1 MMSNFGDFIWFFLVS
16 FLFIAYLMILFSII
30 GDLFR
35 DHKQSGWVKA
45 VWIIFLVLVP
55 FITAFVYL
63 IVRGQGMA
71 QRQNAAVLEAKSEAD
86 AYIKEVAGTSHADE
100 IAKAHALKESGAIT
114 AGEFTALKKK
124 ILESA

>member
-1 MMSNFGDFIWFFLVS
+1 MSNFGDFIWFFLVS

-45 VWIIFLVLVP
+45 IWIIALVVVP

-71 QRQNAAVLEAKSEAD
+71 KRQAAAVAD
-86 AYIKEVAGTSHADE
+86 AQADAEAYIKKVAGTSHADE
-100 IAKAHALKESGAIT
+100 LVKANALKESGAIT
-114 AGEFTALKKK
+114 DAEFTSLKKK

>member
-1 MMSNFGDFIWFFLVS
+1 MSNIGDFIWFFLVS

-35 DHKQSGWVKA
+35 DHKQAGWVKA
-45 VWIIFLVLVP
+45 IWIVALVVVP

-63 IVRGQGMA
+63 IIRGQGMA
-71 QRQNAAVLEAKSEAD
+71 KRQAAAIHEAHSEAD
-86 AYIKEVAGTSHADE
+86 AYIKQVAGTSHADE

-114 AGEFTALKKK
+114 AAEFTTLKKK
-124 ILESA
+124 VLETA

>member
-1 MMSNFGDFIWFFLVS
+1 MSNFGDFIWFFLVS

-45 VWIIFLVLVP
+45 VWIIFLVVVP

-71 QRQNAAVLEAKSEAD
+71 KRQNAAVLEAKSEAD
-86 AYIKEVAGTSHADE
+86 AYIKEVAGTSNADE
-100 IAKAHALKESGAIT
+100 ISKAHALMQSGAIT
-114 AGEFTALKKK
+114 ADEFASLKTK
-124 ILESA
+124 ILAGA

>member
-1 MMSNFGDFIWFFLVS
+1 MQNFGDFIWFFLVS

-35 DHKQSGWVKA
+35 DHKQSGWIKA
-45 VWIIFLVLVP
+45 IWIVFLVVVP

-63 IVRGQGMA
+63 IIRGQGMA
-71 QRQNAAVLEAKSEAD
+71 KRQAVAIADAQSEAD
-86 AYIKEVAGTSHADE
+86 SYIKQIAGTSHADE

-114 AGEFTALKKK
+114 AVEFTALKKK
-124 ILESA
+124 VLESV

>member
-1 MMSNFGDFIWFFLVS
+1 MASFGDFIWWFLIS

-35 DHKQSGWVKA
+35 DHKQSGWAKA
-45 VWIIFLVLVP
+45 LWIIFLIAVP

-63 IVRGQGMA
+63 IVRGNGMA
-71 QRQNAAVLEAKSEAD
+71 LRQQAAVIEAKSETD
-86 AYIKEVAGTSHADE
+86 AYIKQVAGTSHADE

-114 AGEFTALKKK
+114 ATEFTDLKKK
-124 ILESA
+124 ILAGN

>member
-45 VWIIFLVLVP
+45 VWIIALVVVP

-71 QRQNAAVLEAKSEAD
+71 KRQAAAVAD
-86 AYIKEVAGTSHADE
+86 AQADAEAYIKQVAGTSHADE
-100 IAKAHALKESGAIT
+100 LVKAHALKESGAIT
-114 AGEFTALKKK
+114 DAEFTSLKKK

>member
-1 MMSNFGDFIWFFLVS
+1 MSNFGDFIWFFLVS

-35 DHKQSGWVKA
+35 DHAQSGWVKA

-71 QRQNAAVLEAKSEAD
+71 KRQAAAVAD
-86 AYIKEVAGTSHADE
+86 AQADAEAYIKQVAGTSHADE
-100 IAKAHALKESGAIT
+100 LAKASALKESGAIT
-114 AGEFTALKKK
+114 AAEFTALKKK
-124 ILESA
+124 ILAED